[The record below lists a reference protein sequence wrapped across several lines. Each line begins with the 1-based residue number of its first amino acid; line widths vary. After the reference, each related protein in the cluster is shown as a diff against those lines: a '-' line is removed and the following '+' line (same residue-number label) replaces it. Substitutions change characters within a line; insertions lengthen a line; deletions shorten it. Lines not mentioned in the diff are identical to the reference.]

1 MIQYIRR
8 AVYFLK
14 QFISIGIADP
24 GLLLQHIIVFCRKQ
38 LHASPE
44 LNRDGLYQKHI
55 EGVAL
60 IIDGKVYPK
69 VARDVS
75 LGAYETTLIK
85 QLPKFIRKGDI
96 VCDVGGNLG
105 IISAHMM
112 ALVGKQGEVHSF
124 EPVAEY
130 FKQLRKIQ
138 QANPSHKLY
147 INHVALGD
155 RKEQKTIYLTSSE
168 SVGVNS
174 FFHDFIPSSEWKSH
188 ETAVVI
194 TLSDYLKGH
203 GIDEISLLKIDVEGY
218 GLPVLKGATEF
229 LSRTQKRPVIILEL
243 SEQTFNTPGFSLEE
257 TYNFVSELG
266 YESFK
271 HNNLKKRVDIRK
283 ITQQSDVV
291 LTPRS

>member
-1 MIQYIRR
+1 M
-8 AVYFLK
+8 
-14 QFISIGIADP
+14 
-24 GLLLQHIIVFCRKQ
+24 
-38 LHASPE
+38 
-44 LNRDGLYQKHI
+44 
-55 EGVAL
+55 
-60 IIDGKVYPK
+60 
-69 VARDVS
+69 
-75 LGAYETTLIK
+75 
-85 QLPKFIRKGDI
+85 
-96 VCDVGGNLG
+96 
-105 IISAHMM
+105 
-112 ALVGKQGEVHSF
+112 
-124 EPVAEY
+124 
-130 FKQLRKIQ
+130 
-138 QANPSHKLY
+138 
-147 INHVALGD
+147 
-155 RKEQKTIYLTSSE
+155 
-168 SVGVNS
+168 
-174 FFHDFIPSSEWKSH
+174 
-188 ETAVVI
+188 I